1 MPNVGGRRFSYTP
14 QGVREAQD
22 YSDISGIPINSTY
35 RHGGPI
41 DIYGEGGRV
50 KKKRK
55 KRKKP
60 KPDSKRMGSAK
71 PKVIANVAKKG
82 IDGKSRVKTKTKYC

>member
-1 MPNVGGRRFSYTP
+1 MPNVGGRQFPYTP
-14 QGVREAQD
+14 QGVRDAQD
-22 YSDISGIPINSTY
+22 YSEISGIPVNSTY

-55 KRKKP
+55 KP
-60 KPDSKRMGSAK
+60 KPDSKRMGYAK
-71 PKVIANVAKKG
+71 PKVIANVAKRG
-82 IDGKSRVKTKTKYC
+82 IDGKSRVITKTKYC

>member
-1 MPNVGGRRFSYTP
+1 MPNVGGRRFPYTP
-14 QGVREAQD
+14 QGVRDAQD
-22 YSDISGIPINSTY
+22 YSEISGIPVDSTY

-55 KRKKP
+55 KP
-60 KPDSKRMGSAK
+60 KPDPKRMGSAK

>member
-1 MPNVGGRRFSYTP
+1 MPNVGGRQFPYTP

-22 YSDISGIPINSTY
+22 YSEISGIPVDSTY

-41 DIYGEGGRV
+41 DMYGEGGRV

-55 KRKKP
+55 KP
-60 KPDSKRMGSAK
+60 KPDPKRMGSAK
-71 PKVIANVAKKG
+71 PKVIANVAKKN